1 MVQTLTA
8 VLEPET
14 ETRTQPRV
22 APRFKVVL
30 LNDEITTFEFVTD
43 LLTSLFHKPLTE
55 AKRLTQEVHDSGAA
69 VVVVTS
75 LERGELY
82 VEQVR
87 SLARPRG
94 FPLCATLE
102 AE

>member
-1 MVQTLTA
+1 MTLTTTA

-14 ETRTQPRV
+14 TTRATTRV
-22 APRFKVVL
+22 APRWKVVMW
-30 LNDEITTFEFVTD
+30 NDDVTTIEFVVD
-43 LLTSLFHKPLTE
+43 LLASLFRKSNTE
-55 AKRLTQEVHDSGAA
+55 ARLLALEVHEQGSA

-82 VEQVR
+82 VEQVQ

-94 FPLCATLE
+94 FPLTTTLE